1 MDAEPY
7 LADRSTLP
15 KTKGALR
22 MRHRMKRRKCN
33 GDVYVSSEFSVIC
46 KDEKDNQELLTT
58 VFGYVHK
65 GLGVC
70 EYISR
75 LNSGDNEIIIHSC
88 GTWVDLADEEMEQT
102 QQTCQTNLPTTR
114 FIAPTED
121 DNLAKVSGS
130 NIAQNQGLCYVQ
142 FSIDGD
148 VQSKIFFRLDFD
160 AAPSM
165 CEVFLECCQITIN
178 SSLSYKT
185 SPVAEVSKCFAIWC

>member
-22 MRHRMKRRKCN
+22 MRHRMKRRKCD

-46 KDEKDNQELLTT
+46 KDEEDNQELLTT

-75 LNSGDNEIIIHSC
+75 LNSSDNKIVVHSC
-88 GTWVDLADEEMEQT
+88 GTWVDVADEEMEQT
-102 QQTCQTNLPTTR
+102 CAVLPTTR
-114 FIAPTED
+114 FIAPTGD
-121 DNLAKVSGS
+121 DPLAQVLGS
-130 NIAQNQGLCYVQ
+130 NLCYVQ
-142 FSIDGD
+142 LSIDGD
-148 VQSKIFFRLDFD
+148 VQPKIFFHLDFD

-165 CEVFLECCQITIN
+165 CEVFLECCQSTID

-185 SPVAEVSKCFAIWC
+185 SPVAEVSKYLIVWC